1 MPETNFPHPETAPT
15 WLNRWPAATDLARM
29 FAPGVRQVGLRTMH
43 GDEELSLNWDDRQLI
58 FRYGPQRAIWQ
69 LQPDGFWKHQCSC
82 GLPGGKCAHNY
93 AAAVIFNEL
102 RQRLGWRRP
111 GEAGPALSPV
121 SRPAPSAAPAPIATL
136 QPALPGLSGAMR
148 AAPAP
153 ERPPMLPMRPVPA
166 PAQPAG
172 HLASPQRTSWR
183 QPEIARAPAGQPP
196 PAQLFRLIAE
206 ADHLHHPPWVTLRFY
221 KVDEHGMR
229 QIMRLQATYSEAVY
243 QKRVA
248 PHASRWDETSR
259 HLFGWLAWYFND
271 ERHRNLVTHLEV
283 CKLSKNEFAQWQEF
297 WEQYPDRLLD
307 RADQT
312 PIFRKIRQATL
323 RFDLDAADDNK
334 IRIDPVLD
342 LDGDGTVLLHQ
353 VFANFGP
360 GLKTLTLNGE
370 TYDFT
375 PPIAPK
381 LLADVFSSKS
391 PLVAADKVAEH
402 LGPLLEGRLDL
413 VGGPIVRHTDTVVT
427 PLLEVGVQDG
437 DFVFHLSAEDKAL
450 GLGEERVVLPSA
462 ILRHDYGFEVRRQTC
477 AGTEA
482 LSKFFAVVAP
492 DRRGRLPG
500 TQANLEKLREAWA
513 ALPADLPKKA
523 GPEIAGVLGSTVA
536 TAVPELAVLE
546 RGNFYD
552 ITLNW
557 RLGDAMVTDRELR
570 GVAMSGRNVFRTTA
584 GDWLRFD
591 PGEYRELRRQF
602 AESGITTEGSARLF
616 GPEASDLLKRSRPAE
631 GAGIAAPSRDLADRL
646 CRQPPVAVPPL
657 PAEFESVLRDYQK
670 KGYEF
675 LADRFAASAGAI
687 LADDMGLGKTVQAL
701 ALISAIR
708 DQAKTKTGAAGGKGV
723 LIVCPASVVAVWLGE
738 AAKFC
743 PGLRCRAYLGQPEAR
758 SRILLTSNWDCLVTT
773 YGMVRSDAE
782 LLAERTFALIILD
795 EAQAIKNPDA
805 KIATSVKLLRAPAR
819 LALTGTP
826 LENRMLDLWSIM
838 DFLNPGFL
846 GERDDFLRRFAA
858 PETGPDLRL
867 RVMPLML
874 RRTKDKVAKELPPR
888 TEETILIEM
897 PEAQRAFYNGV
908 LREARQRL
916 VQKGPIDI
924 LAALTRLRQACC
936 HPAILDAPAVPSE
949 KLATL
954 LAMVSEL
961 IDEGHSVLVFSQ
973 FVTMLDLIDN
983 ALGGIRRFK
992 ITGETPLPE
1001 RQRRIDDFSA
1011 GDAAPAVFLLSLKAA
1026 GTGLTL
1032 TKADYVFI
1040 MDPWWNPAVERQAI
1054 DRTHR
1059 IGQDKP
1065 VIAYRLVMKDT
1076 IEQKVVALQQEK
1088 AALFD
1093 AVIEGAANLEQSRLT
1108 AADLQ
1113 ALLG

>member
-1 MPETNFPHPETAPT
+1 MPENTFPHPETPPT
-15 WLNRWPAATDLARM
+15 WLTRWPAATDLARM
-29 FAPGVRQVGLRTMH
+29 FSPGVRQVGLRTVH
-43 GDEELSLNWDDRQLI
+43 GDEELSLNWDERQLI
-58 FRYGPQRAIWQ
+58 FRYGLQRAIWQ
-69 LQPDGFWKHQCSC
+69 LQPDGLWKHLCSC
-82 GLPGGKCAHNY
+82 GFPGGKCAHNY

-102 RQRLGWRRP
+102 RQRFGWRRP
-111 GEAGPALSPV
+111 GEAGPAISPV
-121 SRPAPSAAPAPIATL
+121 ARPPATV
-136 QPALPGLSGAMR
+136 QPGLPGLGGAMR
-148 AAPAP
+148 AAPTP
-153 ERPPMLPMRPVPA
+153 QRPPLPPMRPVPA
-166 PAQPAG
+166 PTPPAG
-172 HLASPQRTSWR
+172 HIASPQRVNWR
-183 QPEIARAPAGQPP
+183 QTGETAPPAPQQTAPP
-196 PAQLFRLIAE
+196 PFRLVAE

-221 KVDEHGMR
+221 KVDEHGLR
-229 QIMRLQATYSEAVY
+229 QIMRLQAAYSEAVY
-243 QKRVA
+243 QKRLA
-248 PHASRWDETSR
+248 PHLSRWDETSR
-259 HLFGWLAWYFND
+259 RLLNWLAWYFGD

-297 WEQYPDRLLD
+297 WEQFPDRLLD

-312 PIFRKIRQATL
+312 PIFRRIRQATL
-323 RFDLDAADDNK
+323 RFDLDAVDDNK

-342 LDGDGTVLLHQ
+342 LDGDGSVLLHQ
-353 VFANFGP
+353 VFTSFGP
-360 GLKTLTLNGE
+360 GLKTLTVKGE
-370 TYDFT
+370 TYDFA

-391 PLVAADKVAEH
+391 PTVPADKVAEH

-413 VGGPIVRHTDTVVT
+413 VGGPIVRHTDIVVE
-427 PLLEVGVQDG
+427 PLIEVRVEDG
-437 DFVFHLSAEDKAL
+437 DFVFALSAGDKPVVIGED
-450 GLGEERVVLPSA
+450 RPVLPST
-462 ILRHDYGFEVRRQTC
+462 IIRQEYGFEVRRQTC

-482 LSKFFAVVAP
+482 ISKFFAAIAP

-513 ALPADLPKKA
+513 ALPAELPKKA
-523 GPEIAGVLGSTVA
+523 GAEIAGVLGSTIA
-536 TAVPELAVLE
+536 TAVPELSVLD

-552 ITLNW
+552 ITLGW
-557 RLGDAMVTDRELR
+557 RLGNTVVTDRELR
-570 GVAMSGRNVFRTTA
+570 GVAMSDRNVFRTTA

-591 PGEYRELRRQF
+591 PAEYRELRAQF
-602 AESGITTEGSARLF
+602 AQSGITTEGTARLF
-616 GPEASDLLKRSRPAE
+616 APEASELLRRNQPAP
-631 GAGIAAPSRDLADRL
+631 GTGVATPSRDLADRL
-646 CRQPPVAVPPL
+646 CRLPPVATPPL
-657 PAEFESVLRDYQK
+657 PAEFAGVLRDYQK
-670 KGYEF
+670 TGYEF

-701 ALISAIR
+701 ALITAIC
-708 DQAKTKTGAAGGKGV
+708 DQAKARNGSAGTKSI

-758 SRILLTSNWDCLVTT
+758 SRILNANGWDCLVTT

-782 LLAERTFALIILD
+782 LLAERTFSLIILD

-805 KIATSVKLLRAPAR
+805 KIATAVKQLRAPAR

-888 TEETILIEM
+888 TEETLLIEM
-897 PEAQRAFYNGV
+897 SEAQRTFYNGV

-916 VQKGPIDI
+916 VQKGPMDI

-936 HPAILDAPAVPSE
+936 HPAMLEAPAIPSE
-949 KLATL
+949 KLDTL
-954 LAMVSEL
+954 LAMISEL

-1001 RQRRIDDFSA
+1001 RQRRVDDFSA
-1011 GDAAPAVFLLSLKAA
+1011 GDAPAVFLLSLKAA

-1076 IEQKVVALQQEK
+1076 VEEKVVALQKEK

-1093 AVIEGAANLEQSRLT
+1093 AVIEEAANLEQTRLSAT
-1108 AADLQ
+1108 DLQ